1 MRSLILICFICVIKI
16 FIHGQKVEIFNNYEG
31 KFGLRDS
38 FFNVIIEPQF
48 DRIYSYS
55 NEGVFIVGNQDPQ
68 IQGGPLS
75 MTMSYGVINNKGVEI
90 LPVIYK
96 DISIIQNVIIISNN
110 INNERKYGLANIEGK
125 IIIPIMH
132 TDIRFTEK
140 SKMGLII
147 EDDSTYFYIDSLG
160 KEISEEFEFASDF
173 IFDVALVVKNGKYGV
188 INDNMK
194 EILPIIFNEIDI
206 IADNL
211 IKVRKKNK
219 YGLFD
224 KSGKIIIPFILD
236 DLKSISQ
243 NGLIP
248 VKKKK
253 WGYMNTAGKLVI
265 PYKYDDANIFEGD
278 LARVNMGGNEDF
290 ETEYCGFIGGGKWG
304 FIDTLGEVIIPIK
317 YDWAFNF
324 NEEINLAQVQ
334 INNKWGVVNKDNKL
348 IIPLIYDELEYFHEG
363 KIRVSLNGKSG
374 NIDTLGNVIEPLK
387 YVNYSENSFFFVRVN
402 DKFGLVD
409 DSTQKELTKFK
420 YDRYEYFV
428 DGLSLVTENQKMGFI
443 NEKGIE
449 VIPLI
454 FDEATSFENG
464 KAKVTMDNRTFYIDL
479 QGKEVIQN

>member
-48 DRIYSYS
+48 DRIDSYS
-55 NEGVFIVGNQDPQ
+55 NEGVFIVGNQDTLMPGEP
-68 IQGGPLS
+68 IS
-75 MTMSYGVINNKGVEI
+75 MSFGVLNSKGDNIIPIIYRNVS
-90 LPVIYK
+90 VIHG
-96 DISIIQNVIIISNN
+96 VIIISKNY
-110 INNERKYGLANIEGK
+110 NNEQKYGLANIEGK
-125 IIIPIMH
+125 IIIPALYKEIS
-132 TDIRFTEK
+132 FQEK
-140 SKMGLII
+140 SKIGRVIT
-147 EDDSTYFYIDSLG
+147 DNSSYFFIDSLG
-160 KEISEEFEFASDF
+160 KEISEEFEYASDF
-173 IFDVALVVKNGKYGV
+173 IFNVALVGKNGKYGV

-194 EILPIIFNEIDI
+194 EILPIKFNEIEI

-211 IKVRKKNK
+211 IKVSKNNK

-243 NGLIP
+243 NGLMP
-248 VKKKK
+248 VKKRK
-253 WGYMNTAGKLVI
+253 WGYMNNAGKLVI
-265 PYKYDDANIFEGD
+265 SYKYDDANMFEGD
-278 LARVNMGGNEDF
+278 LARVNIGGNEDY
-290 ETEYCGFIGGGKWG
+290 ESEYCGFIGGGKWG
-304 FIDTLGEVIIPIK
+304 FIDKLGEVIIPIK

-324 NEEINLAQVQ
+324 NEEINLARVQ
-334 INNKWGVVNKDNKL
+334 INNKWGVINKNNKL
-348 IIPLIYDELEYFHEG
+348 IIPLIYDELEYFNEG
-363 KIRVSLNGKSG
+363 KARIKLNGKSG

-387 YVNYSENSFFFVRVN
+387 YVNYSENSFFFVSVN

-420 YDRYEYFV
+420 YDRYEHFV
-428 DGLSLVTENQKMGFI
+428 NGLSLVTENQKMGFI
-443 NEKGIE
+443 NDKGIE

-464 KAKVTMDNRTFYIDL
+464 KAKVTRGNRTFYIDL
-479 QGKEVIQN
+479 QGKEIIED